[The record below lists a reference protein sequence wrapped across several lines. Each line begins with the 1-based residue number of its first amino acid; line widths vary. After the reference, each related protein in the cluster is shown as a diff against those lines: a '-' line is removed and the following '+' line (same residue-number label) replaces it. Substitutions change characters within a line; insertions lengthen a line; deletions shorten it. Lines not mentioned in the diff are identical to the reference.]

1 MNDQFSYLSK
11 LTSKRERDNIS
22 KIEVKKKIIWMNSPG
37 RNEVETEAWDDQWGV
52 GYSHKVYSTIYSLL
66 GNAQCD
72 GREREG

>member
-1 MNDQFSYLSK
+1 
-11 LTSKRERDNIS
+11 
-22 KIEVKKKIIWMNSPG
+22 MNSPG

-72 GREREG
+72 GRDRGTQAERERERANNMEEK